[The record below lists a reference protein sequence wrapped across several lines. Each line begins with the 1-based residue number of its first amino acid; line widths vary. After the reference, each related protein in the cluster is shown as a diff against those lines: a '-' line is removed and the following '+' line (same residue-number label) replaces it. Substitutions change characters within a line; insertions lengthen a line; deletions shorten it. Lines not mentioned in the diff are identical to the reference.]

1 MISFYKYNSIIK
13 DIVKIKLKKEDYI
26 QTVLIAAVML
36 EVTWLR
42 KNLRSD
48 EGEKMLSK
56 VIQKCFIKKIANKS
70 QFL

>member
-48 EGEKMLSK
+48 EGEKKLSK